1 MRLLLLPAVFYHP
14 HEFAI
19 QGLLLA
25 FGNDCVSGCSA
36 PGASLLLCQSF
47 SHGPTNKTS
56 LVLTTDLGDVLFPP
70 SHNVLVSHKHRRM
83 QPPVLRGTEVPL
95 GQPAQA
101 LSSRQFKMIVC

>member
-1 MRLLLLPAVFYHP
+1 MSLLLLPAVFYHL
-14 HEFAI
+14 HEFTI
-19 QGLLLA
+19 QRLLLP
-25 FGNDCVSGCSA
+25 FGDDCVW
-36 PGASLLLCQSF
+36 LLSPWGIPTALPKF
-47 SHGPTNKTS
+47 LPWTNKTS

-101 LSSRQFKMIVC
+101 LSSRQFRMIVC